1 MCIYK
6 NLPVKR
12 SDGTSGLW
20 GSTGITPKSNRQQSQ
35 ITGDKKAEQST
46 KESTPPVLRSAPSS
60 SGVPTSLGIRR
71 SSSARKRSIASGRS
85 GSKSKRF
92 STTR

>member
-35 ITGDKKAEQST
+35 ITGDKKAEQSVIRGEDLKEFLDAILTELNTLGAGLVSAGVYIYILKAGNYIQT
-46 KESTPPVLRSAPSS
+46 KKMVL
-60 SGVPTSLGIRR
+60 L
-71 SSSARKRSIASGRS
+71 K
-85 GSKSKRF
+85 
-92 STTR
+92 